1 MASVNDEIR
10 NALREALINGDIDTS
25 VNLTRKALEQGEL
38 PLDLIQQVIVPTLTK
53 IGQDFQDFV
62 IFLPEL
68 MASGDAAVKITG
80 ILEEVMVSSGQSVS
94 SLGTVVIGTVE
105 HDVHDIGKNIVSTLL
120 RSQGFKVID
129 LGREVAPS
137 AFLDA
142 AQREKADI
150 IAMSSLMTTT
160 RPSTRSTINLFTE
173 VNMREQ
179 YKFIVGG
186 GCITQDWANEIGAD
200 GYAPDA
206 ASAVE
211 LCKSILVKPTV
222 SGAHSVYR

>member
-1 MASVNDEIR
+1 MASISDEIR
-10 NALREALINGDIDTS
+10 NGLSEALTNGDPDAS
-25 VNLTRKALEQGEL
+25 AALTLKALEQGAE

-53 IGQDFQDFV
+53 VGQDFQDFV

-68 MASGDAAVKITG
+68 MSAGEAAEKATA
-80 ILEEVMVSSGQSVS
+80 ILEEVMVSSGQHAS
-94 SLGTVVIGTVE
+94 SPGKVVIGTVE
-105 HDVHDIGKNIVSTLL
+105 NDVHDIGKNIVSTLM
-120 RSQGFKVID
+120 RSHGFKVVD
-129 LGREVAPS
+129 LGRDVAPS

-150 IAMSSLMTTT
+150 VAMSSLMTTT
-160 RPSTRSTINLFTE
+160 RPSTRSTINLFKE
-173 VNMREQ
+173 VGLRDQ

-186 GCITQDWANEIGAD
+186 GCVTQEWANEIGAD

-211 LCKSILVKPTV
+211 MCKAILAK
-222 SGAHSVYR
+222 

>member
-1 MASVNDEIR
+1 MANINDEIR
-10 NALREALINGDIDTS
+10 NELREALTKGDSEAS
-25 VNLTRKALEQGEL
+25 VTLTHKALEQGAL

-68 MASGDAAVKITG
+68 MSAGDAAGKVTS
-80 ILEEVMVSSGQSVS
+80 ILEEVMVSSGQPIS
-94 SLGTVVIGTVE
+94 SLGTVVIGAVE
-105 HDVHDIGKNIVSTLL
+105 NDVHDIGKNIVSTLL
-120 RSQGFKVID
+120 RSHGFKVID
-129 LGREVAPS
+129 LGRDIAPS

-142 AQREKADI
+142 AHKEKADI

-173 VNMREQ
+173 VKMRDK
-179 YKFIVGG
+179 YKFVVGG
-186 GCITQDWANEIGAD
+186 GCITQEWADEIGAD

-211 LCKSILVKPTV
+211 LCKSIQEK
-222 SGAHSVYR
+222 RR

>member
-10 NALREALINGDIDTS
+10 NALREALIAGDIDIS
-25 VNLTRKALEQGEL
+25 VNLTSKALEQGEL

-120 RSQGFKVID
+120 RSHGFKVID

-211 LCKSILVKPTV
+211 LCKSILAK
-222 SGAHSVYR
+222 